1 MRNLAKLQKLLDYTF
16 NDISL
21 LNLALTHKS
30 YNKKNNERME
40 FVGDGILDHV
50 IAVNLYNRYPHFAEG
65 HLAKVR
71 AALVSQGTLCE
82 IATKLE
88 LGQHLLLG
96 EGEKK
101 SGGRNRPS
109 ILADALEAVFA
120 AVAFDSSFIQV
131 TRVIERLFAEY
142 LDDAENLI
150 YKDYKSILQEYVQG
164 RKMNLP
170 TYELCKT
177 EGPDHSMIFHVECI
191 IPELQIKVVA
201 QGRNKKEASLLA
213 AQKALDQINSNPINL
228 QSAIA

>member
-1 MRNLAKLQKLLDYTF
+1 MWMRNLAKLQKLLDYTF

-30 YNKKNNERME
+30 YNRKNNERLE

-50 IAVNLYNRYPHFAEG
+50 IAVNLYNRFPNFAEG

-82 IATKLE
+82 IAIKLD

-109 ILADALEAVFA
+109 ILGDALEAVFA
-120 AVAFDSSFIQV
+120 AISFDSSFLQI
-131 TRVIERLFAEY
+131 TRVIERLYAEY
-142 LDDAENLI
+142 LVDAENLI
-150 YKDYKSILQEYVQG
+150 YKDFKSILQEYVQG

-170 TYELCKT
+170 VYELCKT
-177 EGPDHSMIFHVECI
+177 EGPDHSMVFHVECI
-191 IPELQIKVVA
+191 IPELDIKVVA
-201 QGRNKKEASLLA
+201 QGRNKKEASLFA
-213 AQKALDQINSNPINL
+213 AQKALDQIKS
-228 QSAIA
+228 